1 MLNQIVIIGRLC
13 QEIKDNIIVISV
25 PRSFKNE
32 NGEYDTDLI
41 TCRVSGNLAENAEKF
56 CTKDSLIGIK
66 GRIENNNNKIEV
78 IAEKITFL
86 SNSKEEK

>member
-1 MLNQIVIIGRLC
+1 MLNQLVIVGRLY
-13 QEIKDNIIVISV
+13 QEIKDNIIVVSV

-41 TCRVSGNLAENAEKF
+41 TCKVWGNLAENVEKF

-66 GRIENNNNKIEV
+66 GRLENNNNKIEV

-86 SNSKEEK
+86 KSSKEEK